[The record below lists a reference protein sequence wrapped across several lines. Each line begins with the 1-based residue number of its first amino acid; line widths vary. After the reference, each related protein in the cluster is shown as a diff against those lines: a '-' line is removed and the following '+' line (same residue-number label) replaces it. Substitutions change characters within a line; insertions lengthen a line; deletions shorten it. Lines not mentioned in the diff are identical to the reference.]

1 MNRLESTRK
10 VPSPAKLRVVL
21 ALALLSNFADAQI
34 TTKKQVAAW
43 RKQIKEALFIPDPLP
58 KLKTESY
65 GTFNPTP
72 EVTAERISYSTE
84 YGVRVPAII
93 YHPTATTKTK
103 LPAMVLVNGH
113 GADKSSWYS
122 YYTAILY
129 ARLGAVVLTYD
140 PIGAGE
146 SNDDRKA
153 GAGEHD
159 TKILD
164 PPSMPARMGGRMI
177 TDVMQGVSYLSHRH
191 DVDPHRIAVL
201 GFSMGSFTSV
211 LAGAVDPRIHA
222 LLLTGGGDIDGPDGY
237 WDRSAIMCQGGPY
250 RALSFLGARAEVL
263 YTLNAQRGETFIING
278 TSDTV
283 VDIPHH
289 EQDFFDALRVRVLAL
304 NGSANGVF
312 TTYFDLGASHRPNWM
327 TLTAGDWLN
336 KSLHF
341 PNWPPQP
348 PPTESMRLWAD
359 RVGYTLN
366 ASAAREDRDAGLQ
379 ILTANVPLLTQD
391 QLSILSPTIWQQR
404 KAEFIYSTWVTRA
417 LADAKSKPSTT
428 PPPSPK
434 PPASVISMAPAKAVN
449 LGEAD
454 RIRGVFDNR

>member
-1 MNRLESTRK
+1 MNPLESTRS
-10 VPSPAKLRVVL
+10 PSTRRPRSATKLSIVFTLV
-21 ALALLSNFADAQI
+21 LLSTLAQAEI
-34 TTKKQVAAW
+34 TTKKQVATW
-43 RKQIKEALFIPDPLP
+43 RKQIKQALFIPDPLP

-84 YGVRVPAII
+84 YGVRVPAIV
-93 YHPTATTKTK
+93 YHPTINNTKTK

-146 SNDDRKA
+146 SNDDRKL

-164 PPSMPARMGGRMI
+164 PPTMPARMGGRMI
-177 TDVMQGVSYLSHRH
+177 TDIMQAVSYLSHRH

-250 RALSFLGARAEVL
+250 RALTFLGARAEVL

-278 TSDTV
+278 TNDTV

-289 EQDFFDALRVRVLAL
+289 EQDFFDALRVRVLEL
-304 NGSANGVF
+304 NASANGVF
-312 TTYFDLGASHRPNWM
+312 TTYFDSGASHRPNWM
-327 TLTAGDWLN
+327 TLTAADWLN
-336 KSLHF
+336 KNLQF
-341 PNWPPQP
+341 PNWPQQA

-359 RVGYTLN
+359 RVGYTLS
-366 ASAAREDRDAGLQ
+366 ASSAREDRDAGLQ
-379 ILTANVPLLTQD
+379 ILIANVPLLTQD
-391 QLSILSPTIWQQR
+391 QLSILSPTAWQQR
-404 KAEFIYSTWVTRA
+404 KAEFVYSTWVTRA
-417 LADAKSKPSTT
+417 LADAKSKPSTS
-428 PPPSPK
+428 PPSTSPK
-434 PPASVISMAPAKAVN
+434 LPPSLISKN
-449 LGEAD
+449 SHLFS
-454 RIRGVFDNR
+454 ISS